1 MSLPTG
7 KTCLFEFSLNDVK
20 KFNVPVD
27 FPIFSTS
34 GIHSWQLSFNPR
46 FNGEENFNLSLMPKL
61 GLKSDKNPSN
71 HCSYNNIT
79 DIALFVKTLGGQVIK
94 YGTTRS
100 KENILECVVKG
111 MWMCC
116 SRSLLLN
123 DVIVGVK
130 IYTDRAEDNLVDSFF
145 QLRSVPLN
153 LINAWTKDLNNS
165 DRADVKFK
173 VHGSNLYA
181 SSSVLTSRSEYFK
194 TMFNGKWREC
204 HSKISADPQRTS
216 SKNQKNNNSNQYK
229 YEVEI
234 VDFNQETIRA
244 MLHFLYTNEIP
255 PYNDVCDDRI
265 WSLFII
271 SEKYLLDDLR
281 AIIKNYIF
289 DRLDEENAAKIL
301 FTYAWK
307 WPDLKDPILKFV
319 VDKFN
324 AIRKT
329 VGYKNI
335 VASPLGYPSF
345 FNLNTEILLKLYPD

>member
-7 KTCLFEFSLNDVK
+7 KTCLFEFALNDVK
-20 KFNVPVD
+20 NFKVSVD

-34 GIHSWQLSFNPR
+34 NMHSWQLSFKPH
-46 FNGEENFNLSLMPKL
+46 FSGDKEKFNLSLMPKL
-61 GLKSDKNPSN
+61 RLNSDNNLSNPCN
-71 HCSYNNIT
+71 YNNIT

-94 YGTTRS
+94 YGTIKS
-100 KENILECVVKG
+100 KENILECVAKG
-111 MWMCC
+111 MCMCC
-116 SRSLLLN
+116 SRSLLLK

-130 IYTDRAEDNLVDSFF
+130 IYTDRAEDNPVDSFF

-165 DRADVKFK
+165 DRADVKFIIN
-173 VHGSNLYA
+173 GSYLYA

-204 HSKISADPQRTS
+204 RSKVHQRS
-216 SKNQKNNNSNQYK
+216 LSKNQKNNNSNQYK

-255 PYNDVCDDRI
+255 SYNDVCDGRI
-265 WSLFII
+265 WSLFIV

-281 AIIKNYIF
+281 TIVRNYIF

-324 AIRKT
+324 TIRKT
-329 VGYKNI
+329 DGYKDI
-335 VASPLGYPSF
+335 VASPIGYPNF
-345 FNLNTEILLKLYPD
+345 FNLNTEILLNLYPD